1 MRMLSFTYETSL
13 RLSAPV
19 TDHSFVLRCLP
30 RDTAGQKVLSAE
42 LITAPR
48 IPLVE
53 QIDGF
58 GNRLMVGFCPQAHE
72 VFDFFASGLV
82 MVDSEDVAPREAHP
96 MFLLPS
102 EYAAADDAMKAY
114 AASALEQAGLSE
126 AVENPES
133 VLARVQVLTEAVYN
147 HFEYQ
152 PGATDTA
159 TTAAE
164 AFAQSRGVCQDYAHV
179 LIALCRA
186 CGIPAQYAN
195 GLMEGEGATHAWVQV
210 HDGVHWRG
218 VDPTHNR
225 MTDDSYLLFSTGRD
239 FLDCPIERGVFRG
252 SAEQTQLVSASVGE
266 GSGTALERMTRKA
279 GANDSVATAVSS
291 HIEGVALPND
301 APTVPSGKWGCQ

>member
-1 MRMLSFTYETSL
+1 MLSFTYETSL

-30 RDTAGQKVLSAE
+30 RNTAGQKVLSAE
-42 LITAPR
+42 LVTSPR
-48 IPLVE
+48 IPMTE
-53 QIDGF
+53 QVDGF

-102 EYAAADDAMKAY
+102 EYASASDEMKAFAKDVLAKAGFEGE
-114 AASALEQAGLSE
+114 AASCAD
-126 AVENPES
+126 VT
-133 VLARVQVLTEAVYN
+133 ARVQTLCEAVYN
-147 HFEYQ
+147 LFEYQ

-164 AFAQSRGVCQDYAHV
+164 AFAQRRGVCQDYAHV

-186 CGIPAQYAN
+186 CGIHAQYAN
-195 GLMEGEGATHAWVQV
+195 GLMEGEGATHAWVQY
-210 HDGVHWRG
+210 HDGQCWRG

-225 MTDDSYLLFSTGRD
+225 FTDDSYLLFSTGRD

-266 GSGTALERMTRKA
+266 GSGTALERMTRMA
-279 GANDSVATAVSS
+279 GADSAVATAVSAS
-291 HIEGVALPND
+291 AESIDGALVGEAEPE
-301 APTVPSGKWGCQ
+301 WGMQQ

>member
-30 RDTAGQKVLSAE
+30 RNTAGQKVLSAE
-42 LITAPR
+42 LITSPR
-48 IPLVE
+48 IPLIE
-53 QIDGF
+53 QTDGF

-82 MVDSEDVAPREAHP
+82 MVDSEEVAPREAHP

-102 EYAAADDAMKAY
+102 EYATANEDMKAFAADV
-114 AASALEQAGLSE
+114 LERAGFVGE
-126 AVENPES
+126 PMGAED
-133 VLARVQVLTEAVYN
+133 VLARVQALTDAVYN

-179 LIALCRA
+179 LIALCRS

-210 HDGVHWRG
+210 HDGIRWRG
-218 VDPTHNR
+218 VDPTHDR

-239 FLDCPIERGVFRG
+239 FQDCPIERGVFRG
-252 SAEQTQLVSASVGE
+252 SAKQTQLVTASVGE
-266 GSGTALERMTRKA
+266 GSGTALERMTRNA
-279 GANDSVATAVSS
+279 GAADVVASAVSS
-291 HIEGVALPND
+291 DIKGVALPED
-301 APTVPSGKWGCQ
+301 APLPPTGKWGCQ